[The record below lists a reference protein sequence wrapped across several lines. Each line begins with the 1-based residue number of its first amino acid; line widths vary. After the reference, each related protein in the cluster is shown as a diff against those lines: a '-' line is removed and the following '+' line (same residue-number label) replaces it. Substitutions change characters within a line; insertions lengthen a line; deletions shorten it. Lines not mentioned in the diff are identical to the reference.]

1 MEKRQKSFN
10 ILSLIIIALLIF
22 VPLYPKF
29 PLFNVKGTYVAIRI
43 EDFFVAFAVFVW
55 FLGEF
60 KQGFLSFKNRVGQ
73 LILLYWLVGGLSL
86 LSALLITKNIT
97 PHLAL
102 LHFLRRIEY
111 MSLFFVAFCSLKRLE
126 EVKSYFLSLFLAT
139 AGVGIYAIG
148 QKFFQWP
155 VVSTMNEE
163 FSKGMLLQLTEWT
176 RVNSTFAGHYDLA
189 AFLVMILALVF
200 GFIGGVGNKLE
211 KIFALL
217 VGIFA
222 FWVLLL
228 TASRISFTAYL
239 LAVIFVLLIL
249 KKYWWLPPVLVFSLL
264 GMVFSSDL
272 GQRYA
277 LTFNIDLSAISSRLP
292 RREARITSL
301 FPTATPTPTSTSTLT
316 PTPTPVSGFGQ
327 KVKVGPIVRIT
338 PPPTPIPTIVE
349 VWRPTTEV
357 AVEYSSGI
365 RFKVEWPRAI
375 RALIKNPFLGT
386 GYSSITLATDN
397 DYLRALGE
405 TGILGFLA
413 FVLIFLEVGKEVL
426 LYLRQNLS
434 PFLRGAIVGISG
446 AMLGILINAT
456 FIDVFE
462 ASKVAFIFWILMG
475 ILVKLVSMKTEKI
488 SV

>member
-1 MEKRQKSFN
+1 MKKQQKSFN

-22 VPLYPKF
+22 IPLYPKF
-29 PLFNVKGTYVAIRI
+29 PLFNIKGTYVAIRI
-43 EDFFVAFAVFVW
+43 EDFFVSFAVLVW
-55 FLGEF
+55 FLGEL
-60 KQGFLSFKNRVGQ
+60 KRGFSSFRNRVGQ
-73 LILLYWLVGGLSL
+73 FILLYWLVGGLSL

-97 PHLAL
+97 PHLAF

-111 MSLFFVAFCSLKRLE
+111 MSLFFVAFCSLEKLR

-139 AGVGIYAIG
+139 VGVGIYAVG
-148 QKFFQWP
+148 QKFFDWP
-155 VVSTMNEE
+155 VVSTMNKE

-200 GFIGGVGNKLE
+200 GFAEGTRSKLE

-217 VGIFA
+217 VGAFA
-222 FWVLLL
+222 FWTLLL
-228 TASRISFTAYL
+228 TASRISFAAYL

-249 KKYWWLPPVLVFSLL
+249 RKYWWLPSVLIFSLL

-292 RREARITSL
+292 YQEKRIASF
-301 FPTATPTPTSTSTLT
+301 FPSPTPTPTLT
-316 PTPTPVSGFGQ
+316 PTPTPILSSRP
-327 KVKVGPIVRIT
+327 KKKAKIGPISSIS
-338 PPPTPIPTIVE
+338 PSPTPIPTIAE
-349 VWRPTTEV
+349 TWRPTTEL

-397 DYLRALGE
+397 DYLRILGE

-413 FVLIFLEVGKEVL
+413 FILIFSEVGREVLIL
-426 LYLRQNLS
+426 LLRENRSL
-434 PFLRGAIVGISG
+434 FIRGVVIGISG
-446 AMLGILINAT
+446 AVLGILINAT

-462 ASKVAFIFWILMG
+462 ASKVAFIFWILVG
-475 ILVKLVSMKTEKI
+475 ILVKIVNIRSQKI
-488 SV
+488 SL

>member
-1 MEKRQKSFN
+1 MKKRQKSFN

-22 VPLYPKF
+22 IPLYPKF

-43 EDFFVAFAVFVW
+43 EDFFVAFAVLVW
-55 FLGEF
+55 FLREI
-60 KQGFLSFKNRVGQ
+60 KRGFFSFKNRVSQ

-86 LSALLITKNIT
+86 ASALLITKNVTLHI
-97 PHLAL
+97 AF

-111 MSLFFVAFCSLKRLE
+111 MSLFFVAFCSLERLKG
-126 EVKSYFLSLFLAT
+126 VKSYFLTLFLAT
-139 AGVGIYAIG
+139 VGVGIYAIG

-200 GFIGGVGNKLE
+200 GFAGGVSNKLE

-292 RREARITSL
+292 HQEARIASL
-301 FPTATPTPTSTSTLT
+301 LPTPTSTPIPTPTLT
-316 PTPTPVSGFGQ
+316 PVPGFGQ
-327 KVKVGPIVRIT
+327 KVKIGPIFKIT
-338 PPPTPIPTIVE
+338 PTPTPTPTIVE

-434 PFLRGAIVGISG
+434 PFLRGVIVGISG

>member
-1 MEKRQKSFN
+1 M
-10 ILSLIIIALLIF
+10 
-22 VPLYPKF
+22 
-29 PLFNVKGTYVAIRI
+29 
-43 EDFFVAFAVFVW
+43 
-55 FLGEF
+55 
-60 KQGFLSFKNRVGQ
+60 
-73 LILLYWLVGGLSL
+73 
-86 LSALLITKNIT
+86 
-97 PHLAL
+97 
-102 LHFLRRIEY
+102 
-111 MSLFFVAFCSLKRLE
+111 
-126 EVKSYFLSLFLAT
+126 
-139 AGVGIYAIG
+139 GIYAVG
-148 QKFFQWP
+148 QKFFDWP

-200 GFIGGVGNKLE
+200 GFAGGVSNKLE

-217 VGIFA
+217 VGVFA
-222 FWVLLL
+222 FWTLLL
-228 TASRISFTAYL
+228 TASRISFAAYL
-239 LAVIFVLLIL
+239 LGIAFVLLVL

-292 RREARITSL
+292 RREARIASL
-301 FPTATPTPTSTSTLT
+301 FPSPTSTLT
-316 PTPTPVSGFGQ
+316 PTPTLVSPE
-327 KVKVGPIVRIT
+327 KVKVGPISKIS
-338 PPPTPIPTIVE
+338 PLPTPTPTIVE

-405 TGILGFLA
+405 TGLLGFLA
-413 FVLIFLEVGKEVL
+413 FILIFLETGKGVL
-426 LYLRQNLS
+426 KYLRQSLD
-434 PFLRGAIVGISG
+434 PFLRGVIIGIIG
-446 AMLGILINAT
+446 AVLGILVNAT

-462 ASKVAFIFWILMG
+462 ASKVAFIFWILLG
-475 ILVKLVSMKTEKI
+475 FLVKIVNIQPQKI
-488 SV
+488 NL

>member
-1 MEKRQKSFN
+1 
-10 ILSLIIIALLIF
+10 
-22 VPLYPKF
+22 V
-29 PLFNVKGTYVAIRI
+29 
-43 EDFFVAFAVFVW
+43 
-55 FLGEF
+55 
-60 KQGFLSFKNRVGQ
+60 
-73 LILLYWLVGGLSL
+73 
-86 LSALLITKNIT
+86 SALLITKNIT
-97 PHLAL
+97 PHLAF

-111 MSLFFVAFCSLKRLE
+111 MSLFFVAYCSLKKLR
-126 EVKSYFLSLFLAT
+126 EVKSYFLTLFLAT
-139 AGVGIYAIG
+139 VGVGVYAVG
-148 QKFFQWP
+148 QKFFDWP

-189 AFLVMILALVF
+189 AFLVIVLALVF
-200 GFIGGVGNKLE
+200 GFAGGVSNKLE

-217 VGIFA
+217 VGVFA
-222 FWVLLL
+222 FWTLLL
-228 TASRISFTAYL
+228 TASRISFAAYL
-239 LAVIFVLLIL
+239 LVIIFVLLVL
-249 KKYWWLPPVLVFSLL
+249 KKYWWLPPVLVFSLV

-277 LTFNIDLSAISSRLP
+277 LTFNIDLSAISSHLP
-292 RREARITSL
+292 REEVKIASL
-301 FPTATPTPTSTSTLT
+301 FPTPTSTPTST
-316 PTPTPVSGFGQ
+316 PTPAPISSFQ
-327 KVKVGPIVRIT
+327 EKVKIGPISKIS
-338 PPPTPIPTIVE
+338 PSPTPAPTIVE

-413 FVLIFLEVGKEVL
+413 FVLIFLETGRQVL
-426 LYLRQNLS
+426 LYLRQNAP
-434 PFLRGAIVGISG
+434 PFVRGIVIGISG
-446 AMLGILINAT
+446 AVIGILINAT

-462 ASKVAFIFWILMG
+462 ASKVAFIFWILLG
-475 ILVKLVSMKTEKI
+475 ILVKIVNIQPQKI
-488 SV
+488 NL

>member
-1 MEKRQKSFN
+1 MRKLKKSFN

-22 VPLYPKF
+22 IPLYPKF

-43 EDFFVAFAVFVW
+43 EDFFVAFAVLVW
-55 FLGEF
+55 FLIEF
-60 KQGFLSFKNRVGQ
+60 KKGFSSFKNKVSQ

-86 LSALLITKNIT
+86 VSALLITKNIT
-97 PHLAL
+97 PHLAF

-111 MSLFFVAFCSLKRLE
+111 MSLFFVAYCSLERLRE
-126 EVKSYFLSLFLAT
+126 AKSYLLSLFLAT
-139 AGVGIYAIG
+139 VGVGIYAVG
-148 QKFFQWP
+148 QKFFDWP

-200 GFIGGVGNKLE
+200 GFTVGTNKKLE
-211 KIFALL
+211 KIFTLG
-217 VGIFA
+217 VGAFA
-222 FWVLLL
+222 FYTLLL
-228 TASRISFTAYL
+228 TSSRISFAAYL
-239 LAVIFVLLIL
+239 LGVAFVLLVL

-277 LTFNIDLSAISSRLP
+277 LTFNIDLSAISSRLS
-292 RREARITSL
+292 RQETRIASL
-301 FPTATPTPTSTSTLT
+301 FPSPTPTLT
-316 PTPTPVSGFGQ
+316 PTPTPVSPE
-327 KVKVGPIVRIT
+327 KVKVGPISKIS
-338 PPPTPIPTIVE
+338 PSPTPTPTIAE
-349 VWRPTTEV
+349 VWRPSTEV

-413 FVLIFLEVGKEVL
+413 FILIFLEAGRQVL
-426 LYLRQNLS
+426 TYLLFQPPPL
-434 PFLRGAIVGISG
+434 FIRGIVIGISG
-446 AMLGILINAT
+446 AVIGILINAT

-475 ILVKLVSMKTEKI
+475 ILIKLVNLETEKLNL
-488 SV
+488 

>member
-1 MEKRQKSFN
+1 MKKRQKSFN

-22 VPLYPKF
+22 IPLYPKF
-29 PLFNVKGTYVAIRI
+29 PLFNIKGTYVAIRI
-43 EDFFVAFAVFVW
+43 EDFLVAFTILVW
-55 FLGEF
+55 FLTEL
-60 KQGFLSFKNRVGQ
+60 KTGFSSFKNKVGQ
-73 LILLYWLVGGLSL
+73 LILLYWFVGGLSL
-86 LSALLITKNIT
+86 VSALLITKNIT
-97 PHLAL
+97 PHLAF

-111 MSLFFVAFCSLKRLE
+111 MSLFFVAYCSLERLR
-126 EVKSYFLSLFLAT
+126 EVKSYFLTLFLAT
-139 AGVGIYAIG
+139 VGVGIYAVG
-148 QKFFQWP
+148 QKFFDWP

-189 AFLVMILALVF
+189 AFLVIVLALVF
-200 GFIGGVGNKLE
+200 GFAGGVSNKLE

-217 VGIFA
+217 VGVFA
-222 FWVLLL
+222 FWTLLL
-228 TASRISFTAYL
+228 TASRISFAAYL
-239 LAVIFVLLIL
+239 LGIAFVLLVL

-292 RREARITSL
+292 RQETRIASL
-301 FPTATPTPTSTSTLT
+301 FPSPTPTLT
-316 PTPTPVSGFGQ
+316 PTPTLVSPEKLQ
-327 KVKVGPIVRIT
+327 VGPISKIS
-338 PPPTPIPTIVE
+338 PSPTPTPTIVE

-413 FVLIFLEVGKEVL
+413 FILIFLEAGREVL
-426 LYLRQNLS
+426 NYLRRNL
-434 PFLRGAIVGISG
+434 PLFAMGAIIGISG
-446 AMLGILINAT
+446 AVLGILINAT

-462 ASKVAFIFWILMG
+462 ASKVAFIFWILLG
-475 ILVKLVSMKTEKI
+475 ILTKIVNIQPQKLDL
-488 SV
+488 

>member
-1 MEKRQKSFN
+1 MKKRQKSFN
-10 ILSLIIIALLIF
+10 ILSLIIITLLIF
-22 VPLYPKF
+22 IPLYPKF

-43 EDFFVAFAVFVW
+43 EDFFVAFAVLVW

-60 KQGFLSFKNRVGQ
+60 KRGFLSFKNRVGQ

-86 LSALLITKNIT
+86 LSALFITKNIT
-97 PHLAL
+97 PHLAF

-148 QKFFQWP
+148 QKFFDWP

-189 AFLVMILALVF
+189 AFLVMILALVL

-228 TASRISFTAYL
+228 TASRISFAAYL
-239 LAVIFVLLIL
+239 LAVIFVLLVL

-264 GMVFSSDL
+264 GMLFSSDL

-292 RREARITSL
+292 HQEARIASL
-301 FPTATPTPTSTSTLT
+301 LPIPTPTFT
-316 PTPTPVSGFGQ
+316 PTPTPVPGFGQ
-327 KVKVGPIVRIT
+327 KVKIGPIFKIT
-338 PPPTPIPTIVE
+338 PTPTPIPTIVE

-434 PFLRGAIVGISG
+434 PFLRGVVVGISG

-462 ASKVAFIFWILMG
+462 ASKVAFVFWILMG

>member
-1 MEKRQKSFN
+1 MKKQQKSFN

-22 VPLYPKF
+22 IPLYPKF
-29 PLFNVKGTYVAIRI
+29 PLFNIKETYVAIRI
-43 EDFFVAFAVFVW
+43 EDFFVAFAVLVW

-60 KQGFLSFKNRVGQ
+60 KRGFSSFKNRVGR

-97 PHLAL
+97 PHLAF

-111 MSLFFVAFCSLKRLE
+111 MSLFFVAFCSLEKLR
-126 EVKSYFLSLFLAT
+126 EVKSYFLALFLAT
-139 AGVGIYAIG
+139 VGVGIYAVG
-148 QKFFQWP
+148 QKFFGWP

-200 GFIGGVGNKLE
+200 GFVTGANNKLE
-211 KIFALL
+211 RIFALL

-222 FWVLLL
+222 FWILLL
-228 TASRISFTAYL
+228 TASRISFAAYL
-239 LAVIFVLLIL
+239 LAVIFVLLFL
-249 KKYWWLPPVLVFSLL
+249 KKYWWLPPVLIFSLL

-292 RREARITSL
+292 RQEAKIASL
-301 FPTATPTPTSTSTLT
+301 FPSPTPTPTST
-316 PTPTPVSGFGQ
+316 PTPTPVLSSRPKE
-327 KVKVGPIVRIT
+327 KVKIGPISNIS
-338 PPPTPIPTIVE
+338 PSPTSIPTIAE
-349 VWRPTTEV
+349 AWRPTTEV

-365 RFKVEWPRAI
+365 RFKVEWPRAV

-413 FVLIFLEVGKEVL
+413 FILIFLEMGKEVL
-426 LYLRQNLS
+426 IYLRKNLS
-434 PFLRGAIVGISG
+434 PFVRGAIIGISG
-446 AMLGILINAT
+446 AVWGILINAT

-462 ASKVAFIFWILMG
+462 ASKVAFIFWTLLG
-475 ILVKLVSMKTEKI
+475 VLVKIVNIQYQKI
-488 SV
+488 NL